1 MIKPVPQNNVVDMIF
16 DEIMQHIASGK
27 WKIGTKIPSENELA
41 AKMQVSRNS
50 LRQALNR
57 FNALGI
63 IESRHGDGS
72 YVKSVDLT
80 FYLKNIFPMVIL
92 SKYDALNVYQLQKAI
107 QCEAASSCVCELC
120 TPEQLQELTALVE
133 EMKRCDQA
141 DDEDGFL
148 MADMRYH
155 EVFVEITR
163 NPVLISIEQCV
174 TQIMKGPLRSIVY
187 SSVRGDSI
195 LMHEMILRGIRE
207 NQPHSV
213 YHWMCAHMCDVV
225 NRLDAGNGTCNGV
238 SMEFTPL
245 KE

>member
-1 MIKPVPQNNVVDMIF
+1 MIKPIPQNNVVDTIF
-16 DEIMQHIASGK
+16 DEIMQHIVSGE
-27 WKIGTKIPSENELA
+27 WKIGSKIPSENELA

-107 QCEAASSCVCELC
+107 QCEAASSCVCDLC
-120 TPEQLQELTALVE
+120 TQEQLQELTELVE
-133 EMKRCDQA
+133 EMKRCDKM

-148 MADMRYH
+148 QADMRYH
-155 EVFVEITR
+155 EVFV
-163 NPVLISIEQCV
+163 
-174 TQIMKGPLRSIVY
+174 
-187 SSVRGDSI
+187 
-195 LMHEMILRGIRE
+195 
-207 NQPHSV
+207 
-213 YHWMCAHMCDVV
+213 
-225 NRLDAGNGTCNGV
+225 
-238 SMEFTPL
+238 
-245 KE
+245 

>member
-16 DEIMQHIASGK
+16 DEIMQHIVSGE

-41 AKMQVSRNS
+41 AQMQVSRNS

-107 QCEAASSCVCELC
+107 QCEAASSGVCELC
-120 TPEQLQELTALVE
+120 TKAQLDELAELVE
-133 EMKRCDQA
+133 EMKRCDGA
-141 DDEDGFL
+141 DDADGFL
-148 MADMRYH
+148 LADMRYH

-163 NPVLISIEQCV
+163 NPVLISIERCV
-174 TQIMKGPLRSIVY
+174 TQIMKGPLRDIVY
-187 SSVRGDSI
+187 PSVRGDSI
-195 LMHEMILRGIRE
+195 LMHEMVLRGLRE
-207 NQPHSV
+207 QQPHNV

-225 NRLDAGNGTCNGV
+225 TRLDTGGPAK
-238 SMEFTPL
+238 EFTPA